1 MAEELYF
8 IKLNVDKARTELVR
22 EFNSNSKFTYRD
34 YLIKFTEEKLNYEK
48 VVSKIEDNIEHLSL
62 NEFWSIFLWFSKR
75 VDFERLNLDL
85 NKSIE
90 LFEKSMFDCGLDLFH
105 EFTFKTPVR
114 SFHSFLSDYEVLM
127 RTDDMSP
134 LLDYKSKSEAFNNFL
149 HYAICYSGKLTVF
162 INKEFYHQED
172 EEEKL
177 LVQNEMDKIVL
188 NGGSQYLD
196 LALKQF
202 TDKQEYYI
210 ETATLIQPM
219 IEFRKSNAHVSS
231 YPLPEMFNDLLNTE
245 DSIVDE
251 ANAFYCLTEL
261 KEKMGNYSG
270 TIVVLHSQ

>member
-210 ETATLIQPM
+210 EAATLIQPM

-231 YPLPEMFNDLLNTE
+231 YSLPEMFNDLLNTE